1 MTPDCKQMSND
12 QESPNSSQRPVGLGH
27 RNRFPAW
34 LATMTVVGVGW
45 AVFYVAR
52 NAGAFSPVVYEMGET
67 AAEVRARV
75 PKEDAMSPMRRGR
88 RLYGTY
94 CAACHQ
100 WHGRGIPEQFPPLAQ
115 SEWVLASGP
124 NRIIRIVLDGMDG
137 PVTVL
142 GEAYN
147 SAMLPW
153 RELLNDEEIAAVLTF
168 VRCNK
173 QWNHAAEPVT
183 PEQVRRIRNQTADR
197 VSYWTAEELN
207 SVPES
212 DQPENLIGPPADA
225 PAPSRR

>member
-1 MTPDCKQMSND
+1 MTPDCAQMLSD
-12 QESPNSSQRPVGLGH
+12 QDGADPNQRPVGKG
-27 RNRFPAW
+27 RGNRFPAW
-34 LATMTVVGVGW
+34 LAMMAAVGVAW

-75 PKEDAMSPMRRGR
+75 PKDDAMSPMRRGR
-88 RLYGTY
+88 RIYGTY

-124 NRIIRIVLDGMDG
+124 NRLIRIVLDGMDG

-142 GEAYN
+142 GQEYN

-173 QWNHAAEPVT
+173 QWNHAADPVT
-183 PEQVRRIRNQTADR
+183 PDRVRSIRDQTADR
-197 VSYWTAEELN
+197 ASYWTAEELN
-207 SVPES
+207 AVPES
-212 DQPENLIGPPADA
+212 DQPANLTDHSGDQ
-225 PAPSRR
+225 PAPSRQ